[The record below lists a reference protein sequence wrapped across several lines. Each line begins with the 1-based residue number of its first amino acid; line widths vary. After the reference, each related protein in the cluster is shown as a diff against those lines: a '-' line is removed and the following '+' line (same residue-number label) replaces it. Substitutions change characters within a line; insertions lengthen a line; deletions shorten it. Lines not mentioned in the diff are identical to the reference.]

1 MCSGLQ
7 TNLNLLYLHPLL
19 HQRLVDPILAFL
31 PGIRQGLAGFLQISF
46 GTILVLGASLQILPD
61 TPHFVS
67 EVANFVFE
75 GLLLL
80 RIVRQGRLLFNGN
93 AVPPGLVKVG
103 LEGRYFAF
111 VGLLRQSDLLPEVGI
126 LINGRLHP
134 LLHLSTVILVGRAA
148 LDVSVELQPEPIPVV
163 GQRAAFSVKFVPL
176 GGKLLHLG
184 DEILL
189 VRFQIGNG
197 AC

>member
-1 MCSGLQ
+1 M
-7 TNLNLLYLHPLL
+7 
-19 HQRLVDPILAFL
+19 
-31 PGIRQGLAGFLQISF
+31 
-46 GTILVLGASLQILPD
+46 
-61 TPHFVS
+61 
-67 EVANFVFE
+67 
-75 GLLLL
+75 LL

-103 LEGRYFAF
+103 LEGRYFTF
-111 VGLLRQSDLLPEVGI
+111 IGLLRQAYLLPEVGI

-197 AC
+197 VAELLVFYLALEGLLIQFIQFSNFIVLLLY